1 MNSPKMNSIL
11 QIDGIGKRYGM
22 LPSQVIR
29 EADTF
34 DLYIMDA
41 SMSFEY
47 YHNKKSNNG
56 GKAPVPDYS
65 PDELLDIFNG
75 KND

>member
-1 MNSPKMNSIL
+1 M
-11 QIDGIGKRYGM
+11 QIDTIGKRYGM

-41 SMSFEY
+41 AMSFENY
-47 YHNKKSNNG
+47 YHKKANSKDG
-56 GKAPVPDYS
+56 LAPVPDYTNE
-65 PDELLDIFNG
+65 ELLNIMG
-75 KND
+75 K

>member
-1 MNSPKMNSIL
+1 MNSMKMNSIL
-11 QIDGIGKRYGM
+11 QIDGIGKRYGV

-41 SMSFEY
+41 AMSFEQ
-47 YHNKKSNNG
+47 YHNKKANSKNG
-56 GKAPVPDYS
+56 LAPAPDYTEE
-65 PDELLDIFNG
+65 ELLQIMG
-75 KND
+75 K

>member
-11 QIDGIGKRYGM
+11 QIDGIGKRYGV

-41 SMSFEY
+41 AMY
-47 YHNKKSNNG
+47 MPKTWITHIDK
-56 GKAPVPDYS
+56 
-65 PDELLDIFNG
+65 
-75 KND
+75 

>member
-1 MNSPKMNSIL
+1 MTSIM
-11 QIDGIGKRYGM
+11 QIDTIGKRYGM

-41 SMSFEY
+41 AMSFEN
-47 YHNKKSNNG
+47 YHHKKANSKNG
-56 GKAPVPDYS
+56 LAPVPDYTNE
-65 PDELLDIFNG
+65 ELLNIMG
-75 KND
+75 K

>member
-1 MNSPKMNSIL
+1 MTSIM
-11 QIDGIGKRYGM
+11 QIDTIGKRYGM

-41 SMSFEY
+41 AMSFEN
-47 YHNKKSNNG
+47 YHHKSG
-56 GKAPVPDYS
+56 AYFLS
-65 PDELLDIFNG
+65 RLLFHFS
-75 KND
+75 

>member
-1 MNSPKMNSIL
+1 MNSIM
-11 QIDGIGKRYGM
+11 QIDGMGKRYGM

-29 EADTF
+29 DADTF

-41 SMSFEY
+41 AMTFEH
-47 YHNKKSNNG
+47 YHNQMNNNG

-65 PDELLDIFNG
+65 SDELLKIFNG
-75 KND
+75 EKLDD